1 MAGRVAVTVYVKTE
15 CKLCVPLME
24 TVERVRQDVEFDL
37 TKVDITGDRDLL
49 QRYGQEV
56 PVVLINGRKAF
67 KGTLTEAA
75 LRKKLEKSG
84 SVPAATGPQVEALED
99 LRGPRPTPPAPV
111 ALGLVALVLVGFGYF
126 AQEGLESARFGTGR
140 LAEKLLRVERRAEL
154 PKTMRL
160 PGMDGQEIN
169 LDAYRGKVVFVNF
182 WATWCPPCI
191 EEMPSMRNLHGKL
204 KDDPRFVM
212 IAVSADDSWAPVKEF
227 FQKEPPTFRVA
238 LDASGNLA
246 RQYGTE
252 KFPETYVIVDG
263 KIVGYII
270 GPRNWET
277 WYAEA
282 YLKALMEE
290 GPLG

>member
-1 MAGRVAVTVYVKTE
+1 MRMRRSILAGTAVLFLAVAAAVFLQTAKKE
-15 CKLCVPLME
+15 SE
-24 TVERVRQDVEFDL
+24 SRQAIERLFATTLDDQRGQ
-37 TKVDITGDRDLL
+37 L
-49 QRYGQEV
+49 Q
-56 PVVLINGRKAF
+56 
-67 KGTLTEAA
+67 A
-75 LRKKLEKSG
+75 L
-84 SVPAATGPQVEALED
+84 
-99 LRGPRPTPPAPV
+99 
-111 ALGLVALVLVGFGYF
+111 
-126 AQEGLESARFGTGR
+126 AQW
-140 LAEKLLRVERRAEL
+140 
-154 PKTMRL
+154 
-160 PGMDGQEIN
+160 
-169 LDAYRGKVVFVNF
+169 RGKVVVVNF

-270 GPRNWET
+270 GPRNRET